1 MAASAKPHTHLPE
14 NRNMA
19 TAQGITTSDYK
30 LFPSPRNRHRT
41 IFERQVFVP
50 YPYMLIDMDSY
61 YLVGKF
67 SLFAACRLI
76 DSKMGQLVTLE
87 LPEDEAKF
95 NKLFV
100 PD

>member
-1 MAASAKPHTHLPE
+1 
-14 NRNMA
+14 MA
-19 TAQGITTSDYK
+19 TAQGITTDDYK

-41 IFERQVFVP
+41 VFLHQVFVP

-61 YLVGKF
+61 YFKGKF
-67 SLFAACRLI
+67 SLFAACRLS
-76 DSKMGQLVTLE
+76 DTKMGQLVTLE
-87 LPEDEAKF
+87 LPDDEAKF